1 MNGLGLCLRSLV
13 IGLKKTSS
21 WLTYPERIAPGRAV
35 EELLNVPRVVGCV
48 GPKSTEKAVELYSK
62 VNPKL
67 LPTDATTA
75 EFVKLIENTYRDLN
89 IAFANY

>member
-1 MNGLGLCLRSLV
+1 LLEESGYRVEEDFFLAHV
-13 IGLKKTSS
+13 
-21 WLTYPERIAPGRAV
+21 PERIAPGRAV